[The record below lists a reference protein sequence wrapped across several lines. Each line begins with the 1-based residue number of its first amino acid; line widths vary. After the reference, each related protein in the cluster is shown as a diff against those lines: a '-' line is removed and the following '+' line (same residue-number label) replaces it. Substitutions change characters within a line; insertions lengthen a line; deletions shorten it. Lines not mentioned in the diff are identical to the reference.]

1 MFKRMDLKLTDE
13 RLKKLLVIPFIILA
27 IALFFL
33 ASSYIETG
41 QFLKRGIDL
50 EGGIQITVPH
60 EKKVDTNNFE
70 LFLGEIYEKN
80 DIEVVTTTDPAT
92 RQPQSVV
99 VSISGDPNEK
109 VVLSSIEDY
118 LDKSFERTEYSVTA
132 VGPALAGNFWHQAK
146 LAFTFAFI
154 LMMIVVAVTYKSLAP
169 SAAIILSTVYD
180 FAVVLGAMAFF
191 DIRLSLA
198 SFAALL
204 MIIGYEVD
212 TNILITDKIIKQ
224 DKGGVF
230 DRLNYSLKTGL
241 TVSGTTL
248 SVLLALFFF
257 TNSIILKQISGIL
270 IIGTLADIPN
280 TWILNTNLLIRWPK
294 K

>member
-1 MFKRMDLKLTDE
+1 MDLKLTDE
-13 RLKKLLVIPFIILA
+13 RLKKLLIIPFAILA
-27 IALFFL
+27 IALLFL
-33 ASSYIETG
+33 GLSYAANG
-41 QFLKRGIDL
+41 NFLDKGIDL
-50 EGGIQITVPH
+50 VGGIQITVRH
-60 EKKVDTNNFE
+60 DEKVDVNNFE
-70 LFLGEIYEKN
+70 ATLEEKFPDR

-92 RQPQSVV
+92 REPQAVV
-99 VSISGDPNEK
+99 VSVSGEPSKEE
-109 VVLSSIEDY
+109 VLTSVGDY
-118 LDKSFERTEYSVTA
+118 LNKELAPTEYSIST
-132 VGPALAGNFWHQAK
+132 VGPALAGSFWRQAK
-146 LAFTFAFI
+146 FAFAFAFI
-154 LMMIVVAVTYKSLAP
+154 LMMIIVGITYKSLAP

-180 FAVVLGAMAFF
+180 FAVVLGVMSFF

-224 DKGGVF
+224 KRGNLF
-230 DRLNYSLKTGL
+230 DRLTYSLRTGL
-241 TVSGTTL
+241 TVSATTL

-257 TNSIILKQISGIL
+257 TNSIVLKQISGIL

>member
-1 MFKRMDLKLTDE
+1 MDLKLTDE
-13 RLKKLLVIPFIILA
+13 NLKKLLVIPFILLA
-27 IALFFL
+27 VALFFL
-33 ASSYIETG
+33 FSSYAQTG

-60 EKKVDTNNFE
+60 EEKVDINQLEMALANAYQERDT
-70 LFLGEIYEKN
+70 EI
-80 DIEVVTTTDPAT
+80 VTTTDPAT
-92 RQPQSVV
+92 RRPQSIV
-99 VSISGDPNEK
+99 VSISGEPDEEK
-109 VVLSSIEDY
+109 VIEFLENY
-118 LDKSFERTEYSVTA
+118 LEKTFERTDYSVTT
-132 VGPALAGNFWHQAK
+132 VGPALAGNFWQQARI
-146 LAFTFAFI
+146 AFAFAFI
-154 LMMIVVAVTYKSLAP
+154 FMMFVVAFTYKTIAP
-169 SAAIILSTVYD
+169 SASIIVSTVYD
-180 FAVVLGAMAFF
+180 FAIVLGAMAFF

-224 DKGGVF
+224 DKGSVF

-248 SVLLALFFF
+248 AVLIALFVF
-257 TNSIILKQISGIL
+257 TNSIVLKQISGIL

>member
-1 MFKRMDLKLTDE
+1 MDLKLTDE
-13 RLKKLLVIPFIILA
+13 KLKKLMVVPFIILG
-27 IALFFL
+27 IALLFL
-33 ASSYIETG
+33 SMSYMETG

-60 EKKVDTNNFE
+60 EEKIDTNDFE
-70 LFLGEIYEKN
+70 LFLEGIYEQS

-99 VSISGDPNEK
+99 VSVSGDPDEAE
-109 VVLSSIEDY
+109 VLSSIEDY

-132 VGPALAGNFWHQAK
+132 VGPALAGNFWQQAK
-146 LAFTFAFI
+146 MAFAFAFI
-154 LMMIVVAVTYKSLAP
+154 LMMVVVAVTYKSVAP

-180 FAVVLGAMAFF
+180 FTVVLGAMAFF

-230 DRLNYSLKTGL
+230 ERLNYSLKTGL